1 MTKPKSIERRIRHT
15 VLAAV
20 ALTLAVTVTSV
31 LVANERLELAI
42 LELDMQAERDFLLG
56 LTDPDQPLLWETA
69 DMQGIYVPQAL
80 VGSTELPAIFHNHP
94 FPFAEEVEIGPDT
107 FMVTAVST
115 ENGRLYLAKNI
126 TLFEQQEGVFERFLV
141 VMCFVMLGVATL
153 LARMTGRRLAAPLAA
168 LSRQM
173 ADTEPAASMPRV
185 AVASKDWELQAIA
198 QSFNRFLAEIEQYV
212 QREKSLLGMASHEL
226 RTPIAIAAGALDGI
240 AQRGQVAQADVAAMS
255 RIRDAVDEMGANV
268 QAILKLTRREAQ
280 PLMQVD
286 VAQVLG
292 DVLAQLRQ
300 EGRPCGRIR
309 LQLRLHG
316 QAQST
321 EQATEQT
328 GEQAAAQANT
338 GVLADPV
345 LVKMLLRNLL
355 HNALQ
360 HTQGVVDVRLA
371 QHWLEIED
379 EGAGA
384 GGAGLS
390 ALAALSADSAS
401 GACSARS
408 ANPHTLPGPGLGL
421 FIVTLICER
430 LGWQLQADESAQAG
444 TRLRLHFAQT
454 QTPPA

>member
-80 VGSTELPAIFHNHP
+80 VGSTELPTIFHNHP

-240 AQRGQVAQADVAAMS
+240 EQRGQVAQADAAAMS
-255 RIRDAVDEMGANV
+255 RVRDAVDEMGANV

-316 QAQST
+316 QAKV
-321 EQATEQT
+321 
-328 GEQAAAQANT
+328 QANPS
-338 GVLADPV
+338 VLADPV

-371 QHWLEIED
+371 QRWLEIED

-384 GGAGLS
+384 GGARLS

-401 GACSARS
+401 GTSS
-408 ANPHTLPGPGLGL
+408 VNPHTLPGPGLGL

-444 TRLRLHFAQT
+444 TRLRLHFAQAFDHA
-454 QTPPA
+454 QAPPA